1 MHRELTQRLAQGAT
15 VVTPNRRLAGDL
27 KRRFDISQAAAG
39 KTVWPTADILPWEA
53 WLERTYGELARL
65 DAGQRVLSAAQ
76 ELAVWHQAIA
86 DSRLAN
92 SLLDTASTA
101 RIARE
106 AATIRRAWRLDL
118 SAWRGGLSEDNRAFL
133 RWSTCVEERCA
144 ERGWLDH
151 ARLADAVA
159 ARMRLD
165 PSSAPRNLVLRGFDE
180 LNPQQRDLAG
190 AFRAAGTPVEEWY
203 PARPEGHV
211 ERRSYVTA
219 EAELIGIARQAR
231 RLLEAD
237 ASLRIGVIVPDLARL
252 RPEVLRLFD
261 DVLEPARVLPS
272 ERRRP
277 GPYNVSLGV
286 PLSGYPIVH
295 SALSVLRLA
304 GSELPFTAAAALVRS
319 PFLVAAEREFTER
332 ARLEVRLRQRGLLTV
347 TIEALLAQLR
357 REREDVPALCPVL
370 FARLGIWQASARR
383 TRHAR
388 QPPSDWSSSFLSLLS
403 GLGWP
408 GERTLDSEEYQTYE
422 SWRELVRDLSS
433 LDPVLG
439 PLGHD
444 EALSWLTRLS
454 ADTLFQPESEA
465 TPIQIL
471 GVLEAAG
478 LEFDHLFVVGL
489 DDERWPPAPRPHPL
503 LPAALQRAHAVPHSS
518 AQWELEFARRMTALW
533 RNSAPRVTFSHALRD
548 HDRALRPSPLI
559 AEVPPAASEAAV
571 GEARGY
577 AESIRVR
584 ARLERL
590 TDARAPALP
599 AGYRAVGGVAV
610 FENQAAC
617 PFRALAI
624 HRLGARG
631 LEQPA
636 PGLSARDR
644 GTLVHR
650 ALASLWGE
658 LQSQRRLLDASD
670 VELRAIVERAVETA
684 VERLR
689 RDRGDTVSDAF
700 AALERERVAG
710 LLGRLLDIEKLRAPF
725 SVLARELPRTLEL
738 GGLSV
743 ETRVD
748 RIDQLE
754 GGARVVLDYKTGRGS
769 IAGWGD
775 ERLDQPQVPLYA
787 VTEPGELAAAS
798 LVAVNAQEV
807 AFHGV
812 AREEGLVPGVH
823 PPGQSRSLGGL
834 TSWEGLLDR
843 WRMALGTLARSF
855 LAGEAA
861 VSPKSYPHTCE
872 RCDLGT
878 LCRVKE
884 LFDRGPISAN
894 QARDD

>member
-1 MHRELTQRLAQGAT
+1 MHRELTQRLVEGAT
-15 VVTPNRRLAGDL
+15 VVTPNRRLASDL
-27 KRRFDISQAAAG
+27 KRRFDTSQVAAG
-39 KTVWPTADILPWEA
+39 KAAWPTADILPWDA

-65 DAGQRVLSAAQ
+65 DAGQQLLSAAQ
-76 ELAVWHQAIA
+76 ELAVWHQAIV
-86 DSRLAN
+86 DSHFAH
-92 SLLDTASTA
+92 SLLDPASTA

-106 AATIRRAWRLDL
+106 AATIQRAWRLDAR
-118 SAWRGGLSEDNRAFL
+118 AWRGGLSEDNRAFL
-133 RWSTCVEERCA
+133 GWSRCVEERCA

-165 PSSAPRNLVLRGFDE
+165 PSSAPRDLVLYGFDE
-180 LNPQQRDLAG
+180 LNPQQRGLAG
-190 AFRAAGTPVEEWY
+190 ACRAAGTLVEEWH
-203 PARPEGHV
+203 PADPAGHT

-219 EAELIGIARQAR
+219 EAELAGVARQTR
-231 RLLEAD
+231 CLLEAD
-237 ASLRIGVIVPDLARL
+237 AKLRIGVIVPDLARL

-261 DVLEPARVLPS
+261 DVLEPARVLPG

-277 GPYNVSLGV
+277 RPYNLSLGV
-286 PLSGYPIVH
+286 PLSGYPLVH

-304 GSELPFTAAAALVRS
+304 GGELPFTGAAALVRS

-332 ARLEVRLRQRGLLTV
+332 ARIEVRLRQRGLLTV

-357 REREDVPALCPVL
+357 PDRRDVPALCPVL
-370 FARLGIWQASARR
+370 LTRLETWQDSARR
-383 TRHAR
+383 ARSRR

-422 SWRELVRDLSS
+422 RWRELVRDLSA

-439 PLGHD
+439 PLGYD
-444 EALSWLTRLS
+444 DALAWLTRLS
-454 ADTLFQPESEA
+454 ADALFQPESEA
-465 TPIQIL
+465 TPIQVL

-489 DDERWPPAPRPHPL
+489 DDERWPAAPRPHPL
-503 LPAALQRAHAVPHSS
+503 LPAALQRAHAVAHSS
-518 AQWELEFARRMTALW
+518 AQWELEFARRITALW
-533 RNSAPRVTFSHALRD
+533 RSSAPRVTLTHAMRD
-548 HDRALRPSPLI
+548 QDRALRPSPLI
-559 AEVPPAASEAAV
+559 AEVPLAASEAAV
-571 GEARGY
+571 AEPGGY

-584 ARLERL
+584 SRLERL
-590 TDARAPALP
+590 MDARAPALP

-636 PGLSARDR
+636 PGLSARER

-670 VELRAIVERAVETA
+670 GELRTIVERAVDTA

-689 RDRGDTVSDAF
+689 RERGDAMSDAF

-710 LLGRLLDIEKLRAPF
+710 LLGRLLEIEKLRAPF

-754 GGARVVLDYKTGRGS
+754 GGGRVVLDYKTGRAS
-769 IAGWGD
+769 ISGWGD
-775 ERLDQPQVPLYA
+775 ERLDQPQIPLYA

-807 AFHGV
+807 AFRGV

-823 PPGQSRSLGGL
+823 TPAQSRTFGALATWKGM
-834 TSWEGLLDR
+834 LDR
-843 WRMALGTLARSF
+843 WRIALDALARGF

-861 VSPKSYPHTCE
+861 VAPRSYPRTCE
-872 RCDLGT
+872 WCDLGT

-884 LFDRGPISAN
+884 LFDRVSVSADE
-894 QARDD
+894 APDD